1 MDYQNCKF
9 HDPGAEDLVL
19 GRDHIDY
26 MVNAVLLGIYRTKF
40 IVGRGHIG
48 NLAKIHF
55 FLKTFRQKNSI
66 E

>member
-55 FLKTFRQKNSI
+55 F
-66 E
+66 